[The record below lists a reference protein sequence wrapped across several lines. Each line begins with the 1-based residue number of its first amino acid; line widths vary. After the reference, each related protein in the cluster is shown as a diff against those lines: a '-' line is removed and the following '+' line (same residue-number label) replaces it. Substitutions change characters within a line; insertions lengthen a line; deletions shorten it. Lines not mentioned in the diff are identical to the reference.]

1 MEMFADEVIYARF
14 VRVGQIK
21 KIEKGGKA
29 LNRYQY
35 LSSLWI
41 VYSGRDYSA
50 ASVLMVILAD
60 MILLHTTTQCGQDI
74 G

>member
-35 LSSLWI
+35 LSSL
-41 VYSGRDYSA
+41 
-50 ASVLMVILAD
+50 
-60 MILLHTTTQCGQDI
+60 
-74 G
+74 